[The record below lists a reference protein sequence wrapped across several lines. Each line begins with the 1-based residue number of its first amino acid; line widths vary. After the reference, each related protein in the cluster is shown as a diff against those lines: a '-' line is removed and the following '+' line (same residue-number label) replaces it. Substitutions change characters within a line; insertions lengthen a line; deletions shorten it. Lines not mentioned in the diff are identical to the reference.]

1 MRCGAFPLTTFRL
14 PECPYSYQK
23 GRNTSAHYPDCLRN
37 TRYERLT
44 LSCQSYQ
51 AWTPARVESALFDRL
66 ATLEQSLLAA
76 KSAASVASKETQDA
90 ANDALRSVI
99 AELDETREE
108 LAATRMA
115 SRDRDAAAADAKAVA
130 VEQKTNT
137 DALRAELHAARN
149 DAELANAN
157 AVSAERRALA
167 EAAGASEA
175 NAKVL
180 ATREK
185 ATQVLKLSNAETSAA
200 KDESRRLAAALARRE
215 ATLDALELE
224 MKSMPVPSAVEAQKQ
239 TRLTRW
245 TVDFFAGF
253 SGAADASAKTSNA
266 DAASVP
272 VPLSKRLELLLA
284 TKSKELQTLTGSD
297 VTSTDAKEI
306 ELALVAVG
314 AAAGE
319 AAALERDLEKARESL
334 KTAETAAF
342 DAREITRQAESKRD
356 AMESDSLSN
365 AETQKAELSKLR
377 EETDV
382 LKQRLAKA
390 EEAAARARAES
401 ASRATRAE
409 ALLAGRGVA
418 NAVAVGIADDALEL
432 TEAASTQALS
442 AASTQAVLEKQLARE
457 REAELQLA
465 VDAAQAAVLRSRKE
479 ATVAVRARR
488 DAELARD
495 EATRAIISSESA
507 AARARA
513 AGASRTTRAEA
524 LLAGRGV
531 ADAVAMAAAAE
542 AAVSAE
548 RASSAI
554 ENEQME
560 LIETLRG
567 EALKFVEVLKK
578 SNEKANAV
586 AAELHKTQASL
597 TQARDSLRQREET
610 SVAEL
615 ARLTAIVESEKRCVL
630 YFPNPN
636 TVRPDYSDCLLIHI
650 SKD

>member
-1 MRCGAFPLTTFRL
+1 M
-14 PECPYSYQK
+14 
-23 GRNTSAHYPDCLRN
+23 
-37 TRYERLT
+37 
-44 LSCQSYQ
+44 
-51 AWTPARVESALFDRL
+51 ESALFDRL

-115 SRDRDAAAADAKAVA
+115 SRDRDAAAADAAAADAKAVA

-175 NAKVL
+175 NAKVF

-365 AETQKAELSKLR
+365 AEKQKAELSKLR

-432 TEAASTQALS
+432 TEAASKQALS

-567 EALKFVEVLKK
+567 EALKFAEVLKK

-586 AAELHKTQASL
+586 AAELHKTQVSL

-650 SKD
+650 TKD